1 MKIVKKFS
9 INGIAMRLEDDATEL
24 KKELWTIDELEDASG
39 LSKRTIKYYVQLGLI
54 SPAIGETRS
63 ARYSV
68 SHLNEIE
75 FIRNLQN
82 KGYTLK
88 QIQEMNFE
96 CAMVIRNGARAELAL
111 NRLERIRELCRCEAG
126 YLETGDGTAG
136 LAVSCRL
143 TAALYLSECLMKAI
157 LLRKESRGSHYR
169 WDYPEKKENL
179 SKRILSV
186 WDDGVRT
193 GWE

>member
-9 INGIAMRLEDDATEL
+9 INGIAMRLDNDATEL

-39 LSKRTIKYYVQLGLI
+39 LSKRTIKYYAQLGLI

-88 QIQEMNFE
+88 QIQEMKPRAEDTVPKKRKIAAPHLFYEFYLGQGVYIKFDNKDEQFE
-96 CAMVIRNGARAELAL
+96 SQTMKELAL
-111 NRLERIRELCRCEAG
+111 KMSEF
-126 YLETGDGTAG
+126 
-136 LAVSCRL
+136 
-143 TAALYLSECLMKAI
+143 LY
-157 LLRKESRGSHYR
+157 KEH
-169 WDYPEKKENL
+169 PKKKSN
-179 SKRILSV
+179 SSF
-186 WDDGVRT
+186 
-193 GWE
+193 

>member
-9 INGIAMRLEDDATEL
+9 INGIAMRLDNDATEL

-39 LSKRTIKYYVQLGLI
+39 LSKRTIKYYAQLGLI

-88 QIQEMNFE
+88 QIQEMKP
-96 CAMVIRNGARAELAL
+96 RAED
-111 NRLERIRELCRCEAG
+111 
-126 YLETGDGTAG
+126 T
-136 LAVSCRL
+136 V
-143 TAALYLSECLMKAI
+143 
-157 LLRKESRGSHYR
+157 
-169 WDYPEKKENL
+169 PKK
-179 SKRILSV
+179 SKV
-186 WDDGVRT
+186 QKT
-193 GWE
+193 